1 MTLINIKRHQ
11 KIKALG
17 YGTNDVG
24 ELLDDHIITIA
35 AKIKKYYRRIL
46 ENIRFLARQSLPFHG
61 NQSNDSKS
69 EEETNFHQLLL
80 LRSLDHQDLVK
91 WLNSGSKIQ
100 YASPE
105 IQNEILKIMS
115 LQVLREIAQNKELTF
130 CILCVDENLP
140 PHEEFT
146 GMYPL
151 INTSADHIVLDIK
164 DILL

>member
-1 MTLINIKRHQ
+1 METSQMIRK
-11 KIKALG
+11 
-17 YGTNDVG
+17 V
-24 ELLDDHIITIA
+24 
-35 AKIKKYYRRIL
+35 KK
-46 ENIRFLARQSLPFHG
+46 
-61 NQSNDSKS
+61 
-69 EEETNFHQLLL
+69 ETNFHQLLL
-80 LRSLDHQDLVK
+80 LRNLDHQDLVK

-105 IQNEILKIMS
+105 IQNEILEIMS

-151 INTSADHIVLDIK
+151 IDTSADHIVLDIK

>member
-1 MTLINIKRHQ
+1 
-11 KIKALG
+11 
-17 YGTNDVG
+17 
-24 ELLDDHIITIA
+24 
-35 AKIKKYYRRIL
+35 
-46 ENIRFLARQSLPFHG
+46 
-61 NQSNDSKS
+61 
-69 EEETNFHQLLL
+69 
-80 LRSLDHQDLVK
+80 
-91 WLNSGSKIQ
+91 
-100 YASPE
+100 
-105 IQNEILKIMS
+105 MS